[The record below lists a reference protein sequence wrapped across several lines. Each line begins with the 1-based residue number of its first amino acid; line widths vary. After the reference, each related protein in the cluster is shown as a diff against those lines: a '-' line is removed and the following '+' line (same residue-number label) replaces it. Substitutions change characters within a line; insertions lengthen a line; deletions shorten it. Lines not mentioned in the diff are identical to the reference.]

1 MPRRNRTLRVHPL
14 KGFLNFLAWLTGVL
28 VSLAVGFAMMPNG
41 SLLLPTWLGGAL
53 ASTIVGWV
61 IIIATFVGVI
71 TAIFS
76 K

>member
-1 MPRRNRTLRVHPL
+1 MPRRNRTSRVHPL

-28 VSLAVGFAMMPNG
+28 VSLAVGFAMMG
-41 SLLLPTWLGGAL
+41 GTLLLPTWLGGAL
-53 ASTIVGWV
+53 ASAVAGWV
-61 IIIATFVGVI
+61 IIIATLVGVI